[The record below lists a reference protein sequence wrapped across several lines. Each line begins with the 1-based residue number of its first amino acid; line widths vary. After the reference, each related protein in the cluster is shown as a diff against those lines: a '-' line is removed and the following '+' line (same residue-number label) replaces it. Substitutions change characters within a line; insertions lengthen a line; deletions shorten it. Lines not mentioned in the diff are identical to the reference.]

1 MIGNLSSIKHEK
13 ISSDN
18 VSVGDIFEYMDGH
31 RRRYFGVLEVDLT
44 RVGEEVRIKE
54 FCSSNSIEEPR
65 RHLSRSPYGN
75 PFVYNLNSAIR
86 DFTKVSYNADRIAK
100 AHLCKV
106 VAAILFAT
114 DELRNLL
121 IELEI

>member
-13 ISSDN
+13 ISPDN
-18 VSVGDIFEYMDGH
+18 VSSGDILEYLDG
-31 RRRYFGVLEVDLT
+31 RRKRYFGVLEVDLT
-44 RVGEEVRIKE
+44 RSGDELRIKE
-54 FCSSNSIEEPR
+54 FCSSNSVEEPG

-100 AHLCKV
+100 AHLCKI
-106 VAAILFAT
+106 VAATLFAT